1 MASGSNETNG
11 NVSSS
16 FDVVNGQQTSIE
28 RTDDRNRTPRHPR
41 WTREETLVLIEGK
54 NVAESTKRGRRSS
67 YGFGMDQVEPKW
79 EVVSSHC
86 RRHGVNRGPV
96 QCRKRW
102 SNLVSDFKKIKK
114 WESWRENESY
124 WMMRSD
130 LRREQKLPGFFDREV
145 YDVLDGKEYM
155 RAADQLALVITSV
168 DENNGDDLDGLEVED
183 EDEMVE
189 DEDVGDGLFSKF
201 EQVAHEEIRR
211 NERVQT
217 DGKTTTI
224 PSPVPISEMKYQ
236 PFHKADWNQARKR
249 QAGPHFGTGPE
260 GVKKGKQTST
270 DCQNIDVEDLL
281 ITALERNTNLLNSQL
296 EDQKLK
302 YQLDRDQQK
311 DRHDSLITAL
321 TKMTDALEKIANKI

>member
-11 NVSSS
+11 NAPSAV
-16 FDVVNGQQTSIE
+16 DVVNGQQTSIE
-28 RTDDRNRTPRHPR
+28 RSDDRNRTPRHPR

-54 NVAESTKRGRRSS
+54 NVAESGRRGRRSS

-79 EVVSSHC
+79 DAVSSHC

-114 WESWRENESY
+114 WESWGENESY

-168 DENNGDDLDGLEVED
+168 DDNNGDDLDGLEVED
-183 EDEMVE
+183 EDEMVN
-189 DEDVGDGLFSKF
+189 DEDVGDGLFSEF
-201 EQVAHEEIRR
+201 EQVAR
-211 NERVQT
+211 ERVQT

-224 PSPVPISEMKYQ
+224 PSPVPISGTLNCEWFLFYPTQ
-236 PFHKADWNQARKR
+236 CCTNQA
-249 QAGPHFGTGPE
+249 
-260 GVKKGKQTST
+260 
-270 DCQNIDVEDLL
+270 
-281 ITALERNTNLLNSQL
+281 
-296 EDQKLK
+296 
-302 YQLDRDQQK
+302 
-311 DRHDSLITAL
+311 
-321 TKMTDALEKIANKI
+321 IANCLLQFLVHKGDGNNVFLGL